1 MACRFRKWIRARS
14 PVLPSN
20 QSLAPLKESRR
31 ISVVWSDD
39 EITAGTEFDPRIRS
53 ELEESQLIH
62 ILLSASYFKS
72 YYYSQVERPLA
83 VARHEAGLA
92 RVVTIL
98 VRPVRWEN
106 PQLAKIHDRA
116 KESEDRDSMDQDQAW
131 TEVALEIERVID
143 DLKQPDF
150 SATPETTITT
160 ITFEPATF
168 HCTPMYD
175 APRSLRDVGIA
186 ELLPDFVLRV
196 LGDTGQRRVADIW
209 LRSNTVI
216 TSRVDTGLI
225 SEATLS
231 LATGRSISAGPT
243 LGLSLRAKQVAANGL
258 VFLHVPLHELGLL
271 PFG

>member
-1 MACRFRKWIRARS
+1 
-14 PVLPSN
+14 VT
-20 QSLAPLKESRR
+20 
-31 ISVVWSDD
+31 VW
-39 EITAGTEFDPRIRS
+39 T
-53 ELEESQLIH
+53 
-62 ILLSASYFKS
+62 
-72 YYYSQVERPLA
+72 
-83 VARHEAGLA
+83 
-92 RVVTIL
+92 
-98 VRPVRWEN
+98 N
-106 PQLAKIHDRA
+106 
-116 KESEDRDSMDQDQAW
+116 QDQAW